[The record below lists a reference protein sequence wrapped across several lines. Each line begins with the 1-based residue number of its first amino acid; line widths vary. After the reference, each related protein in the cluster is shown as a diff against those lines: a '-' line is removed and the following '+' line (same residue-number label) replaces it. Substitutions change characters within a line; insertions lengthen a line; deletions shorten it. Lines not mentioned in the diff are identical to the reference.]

1 MKMHLYNVKSF
12 HKAVF
17 VFHLLTTFAV
27 ADPSKDGKTEG
38 KRQAVS
44 LHSIF
49 IYFSIIFCTFL

>member
-44 LHSIF
+44 LHNIF
-49 IYFSIIFCTFL
+49 I